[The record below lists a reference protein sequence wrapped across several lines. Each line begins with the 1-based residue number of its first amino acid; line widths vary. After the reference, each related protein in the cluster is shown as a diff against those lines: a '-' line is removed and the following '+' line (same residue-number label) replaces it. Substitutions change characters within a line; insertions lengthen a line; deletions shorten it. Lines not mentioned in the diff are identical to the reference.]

1 VSEKYIK
8 KFKTITSYGS
18 DEFDEEINSHLKN
31 GWEILENSHNVNVSS
46 RGDINV
52 HVKVYKDNSEDY
64 ETSTDSNTGYSST
77 SYSQVLVYK
86 DLPYYN
92 LVFYENGQVK
102 ERILDLNLQ
111 KNGTKTWWYENGQK
125 SSESNYK
132 DGKEDGSSYSW
143 FDDGDIKSENNYKN
157 GLNHGCYKRWEY
169 GHKVE
174 ERNYK
179 NGKLHGLS
187 TIWDGELKI
196 KIENYKND
204 ILEGES
210 YSYHDN
216 GKLRYKIVFKN
227 GCPVGKTECFDED
240 GNKYHE
246 GNFKDG
252 KIVYLKNYD
261 EKNKLVQ
268 HEKYKDG
275 LLYYKKEYS
284 QTNSHNWSEEKVKI
298 DKKNNQFIVDTNIY
312 NSNTNDLWIKERDL
326 MYDIDRLQLKSYYIY
341 DYIKFS
347 LQFKNMYKRDD
358 MYIRLYPRVTLFRK
372 EYYSSGKIKY
382 EYSYDIDKMIHEKKH
397 YYKSGQIEQLEVSKM
412 TPNPNDPHDFDLSET
427 KITHYT
433 KTGNIK
439 R

>member
-1 VSEKYIK
+1 MSEKYIK
-8 KFKTITSYGS
+8 KFKTITSYSS
-18 DEFDEEINSHLKN
+18 DEFDDEVNLHIEN

-86 DLPYYN
+86 DLPHYD

-132 DGKEDGSSYSW
+132 DGKEHGTSYSW
-143 FDDGDIKSENNYKN
+143 FDNGEIKYEINYKN
-157 GLNHGCYKRWEY
+157 GLKHGCYKRWEY
-169 GHKVE
+169 GRKLE

-179 NGKLHGLS
+179 NGELHGLS
-187 TIWDGELKI
+187 TVWDGELKI

-204 ILEGES
+204 KLEGES

-227 GCPVGKTECFDED
+227 GCPVGKTECFDEN
-240 GNKYHE
+240 GIKYHE

-252 KIVYLKNYD
+252 KIVYLKNYH
-261 EKNKLVQ
+261 EKNKLIL

-275 LLYYKKEYS
+275 LLYYRKEIRHVDS
-284 QTNSHNWSEEKVKI
+284 SSFFEQKVKI
-298 DKKNNQFIVDTNIY
+298 DKKNNQFIVDLKIY
-312 NSNTNDLWIKERDL
+312 NIKTNDLWVKERKL
-326 MYDIDRLQLKSYYIY
+326 RYDIDILQYKPYYHY
-341 DYIKFS
+341 DYTTFS
-347 LQFKNMYKRDD
+347 LQKPVYSSIKPISISLFDG
-358 MYIRLYPRVTLFRK
+358 ITLFRK
-372 EYYSSGKIKY
+372 QYNSGKINS
-382 EYSYDIDKMIHEKKH
+382 EYSYDIDKMIYENKQ
-397 YYKSGQIEQLEVSKM
+397 YYKSGQIERHERSKM
-412 TPNPNDPHDFDLSET
+412 IPTDDPHRFDLSE
-427 KITHYT
+427 KEITYYT

-439 R
+439 RY